1 MVLSS
6 MPMLLGHWSYFT
18 ANKKQKLFQSSSAD
32 TVLDHIQKAS
42 SITTADIKS
51 TNYRSSGPDWL
62 LLCWLLALFFISV
75 VLVQAKQTWKIHM
88 S

>member
-51 TNYRSSGPDWL
+51 TDYRSSGPEWL
-62 LLCWLLALFFISV
+62 LSCAGCWLCFLSQLS
-75 VLVQAKQTWKIHM
+75 
-88 S
+88 